1 MKKTLCLVTLGMV
14 LGIGEV
20 AAQTTITT
28 TTIATD
34 TTWTLTGSPY
44 IVTGDVYVKGAVAPC
59 LIIEPGVVV
68 KFNQY
73 TNLYIYIGGNSA
85 NEFDKFIVANCI
97 GQNF

>member
-1 MKKTLCLVTLGMV
+1 MV

-44 IVTGDVYVKGAVAPC
+44 IVIGDVSVKGADTPC
-59 LIIEPGVVV
+59 LTIELNGVV
-68 KFNQY
+68 KFKQ
-73 TNLYIYIGGNSA
+73 
-85 NEFDKFIVANCI
+85 
-97 GQNF
+97 